1 VNSTA
6 EVKTEVDIC
15 STSGNAEKMQF
26 EINLSA
32 ELIEKAR
39 IPIFRMLKVSFRLVF
54 HNSRLRRFISAKCL

>member
-1 VNSTA
+1 MKKINLEDVLASL
-6 EVKTEVDIC
+6 
-15 STSGNAEKMQF
+15 EKMQF